1 MPTRRALSA
10 ALSSNI
16 FTQAATLLTE
26 DKKGKNPPSDK
37 KVGDDKRV
45 EGDDELDTK
54 PAGVNSEPTSGDE
67 EYGTNAKE
75 PKKGSSI
82 TAKTCTRS
90 TEMPTRMVRRNKL
103 LSVVYKEAESSLDM
117 SAKERENLRKR
128 EKKKFDATKKLIA
141 KEFEGPDAV
150 TQLNEFGFTPAYLIG
165 DKVFV
170 LFARVNYEGRVAAYQ
185 LKAPTAKLAEQV
197 SRGLP
202 ISSNVGTNAKKA
214 GGSSW
219 TVLYKA
225 VFDDGEEWGHLQE
238 SELSKKEHPV
248 LVDTGLE
255 VVRKVAG
262 GAISPPPATSFKSIE
277 EEAHAAVMSKKRPRI
292 VIEDDN
298 SDDEEAGQVESL
310 KNAKTGG
317 RTAAG
322 TNID

>member
-1 MPTRRALSA
+1 MPNRRPLSTT
-10 ALSSNI
+10 LSSSYTY
-16 FTQAATLLTE
+16 TQAATLLTA

-37 KVGDDKRV
+37 IVGGDKHE
-45 EGDDELDTK
+45 EGDDEFDTT
-54 PAGVNSEPTSGDE
+54 PADVNSEPSSGDE
-67 EYGTNAKE
+67 NYCTTAKE
-75 PKKGSSI
+75 PKKGSST
-82 TAKTCTRS
+82 TAKTRTSS

-117 SAKERENLRKR
+117 SAKEKENLRKR

-150 TQLNEFGFTPAYLIG
+150 TQLNQFGFTPVYLIG

-170 LFARVNYEGRVAAYQ
+170 LFSRVNYEGQVAAYQ

-197 SRGLP
+197 SKGMP
-202 ISSNVGTNAKKA
+202 ISSSNVGTNPKKA

-225 VFDDGEEWGHLQE
+225 VFDDGEEWGHLKE

-255 VVRKVAG
+255 YVKKVAG
-262 GAISPPPATSFKSIE
+262 GPISPAPV
-277 EEAHAAVMSKKRPRI
+277 VMSNKRPRM
-292 VIEDDN
+292 VLEEN
-298 SDDEEAGQVESL
+298 KSDDEEAGQVEST
-310 KNAKTGG
+310 KKAKPGEG
-317 RTAAG
+317 AAAG